1 MPAVDFNHGT
11 RVIHAGQTPRPIALA
26 NMRPIGAVM
35 IAPNADADEFPLNEP
50 VAFFS
55 DDTAKKTAAGTGGNA
70 AEIFD
75 AIEDQG
81 VVCEVVVVRVAAGTG
96 ANPQAILESTL
107 TNIVGSSSNLTGV
120 HAFKGAESHTGTKPR
135 LFIAPGY
142 TDMRVS
148 AAANPAVSELVGIAN
163 RLRGMIIADADAS
176 SRDAANTWRGD
187 FATQKRIYAVT
198 PMGKVFE
205 NGAYVN
211 RPLSGRVAALFNK
224 TWKEKGGPYFSP
236 SNQVIGGIGGISRPV
251 SFYDGELDHEANWL
265 NERGLATV
273 IEKTLLWG
281 NRTLGYN
288 QQAGTG
294 DANDMFVNVVITMDA
309 IHESIIRA
317 FRWAMAQNMSA
328 HLGVAIIESVDTF
341 LASLRAVG
349 AIIGG
354 RAWFDKAV
362 NAYADLQS
370 GILRVE
376 FDAEPAAPLENL
388 IFGSHRNPFYCEVL
402 AQDILKLLER
412 NTASAA

>member
-1 MPAVDFNHGT
+1 MPAVDFNHGA
-11 RVIHAGQTPRPIALA
+11 RVIQAGTTPRPIALA

-35 IAPNADADEFPLNEP
+35 VAPNADDDEFPLNEP
-50 VAFFS
+50 VSFFT
-55 DDTAKKTAAGTGGNA
+55 DNTAKIAAAGTGGNVA
-70 AEIFD
+70 DIFS
-75 AIEDQG
+75 AIADQG
-81 VVCEVVVVRVAAGTG
+81 VTCEICVVRVAQGAG
-96 ANPQAILESTL
+96 ANAQAILESTL
-107 TNIVGSSSNLTGV
+107 TNIVGNAGSLTGV

-148 AAANPAVSELVGIAN
+148 NAANPAVTALTSVAH
-163 RLRGMIIADADAS
+163 RLKGVIVADADAS
-176 SRDAANTWRGD
+176 TRDAANAWRGD
-187 FATQKRIYAVT
+187 FPAEKRIYAVT
-198 PMGKVFE
+198 PFGKVWQ
-205 NGAYVN
+205 NNAYVTK
-211 RPLSGRVAALFNK
+211 PLSGRVAALFNK
-224 TWKEKGGPYFSP
+224 KWKERGGPYFSP
-236 SNQVIGGIGGISRPV
+236 SNQTILGIGGVSRPI
-251 SFYDGELDHEANWL
+251 SYYDGELDHEANWL

-288 QQAGTG
+288 QSAGTG

-309 IHESIIRA
+309 IHESIVKA
-317 FRWAMAQNMSA
+317 FRWAMDQNMSA
-328 HLGVAIIESVDTF
+328 HLGVAIIDAVDTF

-362 NAYADLQS
+362 NSYADLQS

-388 IFGSHRNPFYCEVL
+388 IFGSHRNPYYYEVL
-402 AQDILKLLER
+402 ASDILKLLER
-412 NTASAA
+412 NAASA